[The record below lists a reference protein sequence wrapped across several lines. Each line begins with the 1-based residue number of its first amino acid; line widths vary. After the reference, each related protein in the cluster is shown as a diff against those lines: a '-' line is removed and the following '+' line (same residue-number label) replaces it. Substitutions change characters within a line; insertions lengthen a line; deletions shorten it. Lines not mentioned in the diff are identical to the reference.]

1 MKSNLTAAMFAVA
14 VALYAATPSKA
25 DLTMGTCGITRTTT
39 TDGVIGVP
47 LSGSDITGWN
57 LLLKD
62 VTLTSTLM
70 NDGSVSVV
78 LLDGTGVTATCLLG
92 WRKWKLY

>member
-14 VALYAATPSKA
+14 VALYAVTPSRA
-25 DLTMGTCGITRTTT
+25 DLTIGTCSITHTIT
-39 TDGVIGVP
+39 TDGVISVP
-47 LSGSDITGWN
+47 LSRSDITAWN
-57 LLLKD
+57 LLLND
-62 VTLTSTLM
+62 GTLTSTLM
-70 NDGSVSVV
+70 NDGSVSAV